1 MRKSN
6 KYIGLLLP
14 LIHLSLMGGSLV
26 EVQAQSGWTKGKDE
40 AFFKLSYIHFSSDE
54 YHNLSGE
61 SMTTATYR
69 QQQVGVYGEYGVTER
84 LTLLMDWPLLK
95 WQGFEST
102 ETVLGTG
109 DIRIGAKYALVKK
122 IPISLT
128 IMPELPI
135 AQANKYARNDNPAF
149 GSINLPT
156 GDGEF
161 NVYSTLAVST
171 SLYPLPGYVNFF
183 STYNFRTSYESVQL
197 TDQMM
202 EGLEVGYQPVGAL
215 WLKAGLKLQQTLND
229 SETAVSFVRGEGT
242 EFTSYYLGAYYSA
255 TESWGV
261 DFTFINYLDGPQQSR
276 NIYQGPIFSLGLV
289 YETSGLFSGND

>member
-242 EFTSYYLGAYYSA
+242 EFTSY
-255 TESWGV
+255 
-261 DFTFINYLDGPQQSR
+261 
-276 NIYQGPIFSLGLV
+276 
-289 YETSGLFSGND
+289 